1 MTPAVTGPPVLKR
14 YRTLPSRACKT
25 TKSPVSSPV
34 KTRSVD
40 VVVTDAS
47 IGRFE
52 WFPRDCARRR
62 IHGGEPTAR
71 FPDRI
76 EAERSAHI
84 LLPRDVPQLVRLFE
98 NTAPIHCG
106 RDKQVHCRTECRRA
120 PFEAAKYTGTGVDAF
135 NCRFRVGVGE
145 RRERHLVNRFV
156 TFPVNRAQNPIL
168 SSNRHQR
175 PLRTTDYRR
184 VQRVG
189 YGQVPVMLVVG
200 NELPEPL

>member
-1 MTPAVTGPPVLKR
+1 MVFPP
-14 YRTLPSRACKT
+14 
-25 TKSPVSSPV
+25 
-34 KTRSVD
+34 
-40 VVVTDAS
+40 
-47 IGRFE
+47 
-52 WFPRDCARRR
+52 DCARRR
-62 IHGGEPTAR
+62 IHGGEPTAG

-84 LLPRDVPQLVRLFE
+84 LLPRDVPQLVRLLE

-106 RDKQVHCRTECRRA
+106 RDKQVHCWTECRRA
-120 PFEAAKYTGTGVDAF
+120 PFEAPKYTGTVWMPSI
-135 NCRFRVGVGE
+135 VGSASALASVV
-145 RRERHLVNRFV
+145 RRHLVNRFV
-156 TFPVNRAQNPIL
+156 TFPVDRAQNPVL